1 MDSHMQEKLNLTRD
15 ILLGIAG
22 VGGILLITAI
32 APGAIGVLAPLLK
45 KKYKKNTLKPSYL
58 QNKFRELNQQGLIM
72 IGEQNGQIK
81 ISLTKEGKRKVLS
94 YQIDNMQLKKPNK
107 WDGQWRIVVFD
118 IPERIKKHRDTF
130 RRKLIDLEFERIQ
143 DSVWISKY
151 PCREEI
157 DFLAHLFEIWPY
169 IDLIEGKFIK
179 L

>member
-1 MDSHMQEKLNLTRD
+1 MQEKLNLTRD